1 MSGALLT
8 PTFPG
13 RSGPRPAPPVPPY
26 VELAATSNFSFL
38 HGASHPE
45 DQVRQAHALGHRG
58 IGIADRNTL
67 AGVVRA
73 HSMAKTLDFP
83 LAIGARLVFCDG
95 TPDILAYP
103 IDRPAYG
110 RLCRLLTTGNMRA
123 EKGDCRLTR
132 ADLLDFQEGLCLAVL
147 PPRRPPDTFTTFLS
161 QLKEAA
167 PDRLWLAAALAHGGD
182 DARRLA
188 RLADLARRARL
199 PVLAVGDALYHAPEQ
214 RPLHDILT
222 CIRTHVTLDAAGTRL
237 APNAERHLKPPAEMA
252 RLFRALPE
260 AVAES
265 LAFFSRLDFSLDQ
278 LKPTYPREARDG
290 FASPQAA
297 LEALAWTGART
308 RYPEGIPDKVRT
320 TLAHELGL
328 IAELGY
334 APYFLTVDEIVRFA
348 RGAGILCQGRGS
360 AANSAVCF
368 CLGLTEVDP
377 MKSALLFER
386 FISRNRNEPPDI
398 DIDFE
403 HERRGEVLQFVYQ
416 RYGAAHAGLAATT
429 ITYRTRSAV
438 REVGKVLGLSEDT
451 VGALA
456 GSIWGWSSGGVKA
469 EEAVRLGLDP
479 TDRRLGLTLELS
491 RALIGF
497 PRHLSQHVGGMVV
510 THDRLDETVPLTRS
524 AMDERPII
532 EWNKDDLEAV
542 GLLKVDVLA
551 LGMLTA
557 IQKCFALL
565 NTRYGQ
571 DFKRICDIPPDDK
584 RVYAMLQRADSI
596 GVFQVESRAQQTMLP
611 RLKPTKFED
620 LVVEVAIVRP
630 GPIQGGMVHPYLRR
644 KQGLDK
650 VVYPSPELKEVL
662 EGTLGVPLFQE
673 QAMQIAIVGAGFTA
687 EEADKLRR
695 AMATFK
701 HVGTI
706 DTFKGKLIRGMLA
719 KGYERAFAESL
730 WQQIQGFG
738 SYGFPRSHAE
748 SFALL
753 VYVSAWIK
761 CHYPD
766 VFAAGLLNAWPM
778 GFYAPAQ
785 LVRDAAEHGVE
796 IRPVDINSS
805 HWDHTLEAE
814 DGAAALSAPP
824 AEAVDHELSLLKA
837 MPPLSRLRGR
847 AGEGEEGGRAESELP
862 GGREG
867 APVSRPQSPHSRP
880 AARPCPEA
888 ACPLPD
894 LPPQAGEGAS
904 QLAQE
909 QGRRTPA
916 AGRLHPR
923 HGDMAGDVATTHA
936 LRLGLRQIEGLHEE
950 AGRRIAALRG
960 PGYDCVRDL
969 WLRTGLSPAVLER
982 LADADAFRSLGLD
995 RRAALWA
1002 VRGLRR
1008 AGDKDDLP
1016 LFRAAS
1022 AAREESVRE
1031 AEVALPVLPPGAQV
1045 IADYRH
1051 LKLSLKSHP
1060 LAFLRPRLTQRGV
1073 TPNGRLPGLASG
1085 RRLTLAGLVLVRQ
1098 RPGTASGVIFM
1109 TIEDEQAFAN
1119 VIVWPRVFETFRP
1132 QVMGA
1137 RLVGVTGRLQ
1147 NESSVIHL
1155 VAEKIEDWSHLIDE
1169 LDRDGSPINPAMPP
1183 DEAKR
1188 GPGRDPRDPKEAPHR
1203 RHPAPLVPAN
1213 APALPKG
1220 RNFH

>member
-1 MSGALLT
+1 MSGDLLT
-8 PTFPG
+8 PAFAR
-13 RSGPRPAPPVPPY
+13 RSGPRAEPPAPLPY

-73 HSMAKTLDFP
+73 HSMAKALDFP

-103 IDRPAYG
+103 TDRPAYG

-132 ADLLDFQEGLCLAVL
+132 TDLLDFQEGLCLAVL
-147 PPRRPPDTFTTFLS
+147 PPRRPPDAFTAFLS

-167 PDRLWLAAALAHGGD
+167 PDRIWLAAALAHGGD

-265 LAFFSRLDFSLDQ
+265 FAFFSRLNFSLDQ
-278 LKPTYPREARDG
+278 LKPTYPREARNG

-297 LEALAWTGART
+297 LEALAWEGART
-308 RYPEGIPDKVRT
+308 RYPAGIPDKVNT
-320 TLAHELGL
+320 TLRHELGL

-377 MKSALLFER
+377 MKASLLFER

-403 HERRGEVLQFVYQ
+403 HERRGEVLQFVYR

-479 TDRRLGLTLELS
+479 TDRRLALTLELS

-565 NTRYGQ
+565 NTRYGH

-644 KQGLDK
+644 KQGLDP

-719 KGYERAFAESL
+719 KGYKRAFAESL

-796 IRPVDINSS
+796 IRPADINAS

-814 DGAAALSAPP
+814 DGA
-824 AEAVDHELSLLKA
+824 
-837 MPPLSRLRGR
+837 
-847 AGEGEEGGRAESELP
+847 
-862 GGREG
+862 
-867 APVSRPQSPHSRP
+867 
-880 AARPCPEA
+880 
-888 ACPLPD
+888 
-894 LPPQAGEGAS
+894 
-904 QLAQE
+904 
-909 QGRRTPA
+909 A

-923 HGDMAGDVATTHA
+923 HGDMAGDVKTTYA

-969 WLRTGLSPAVLER
+969 WLRTGLAPAVLER

-1016 LFRAAS
+1016 LFRAA
-1022 AAREESVRE
+1022 AAPRE
-1031 AEVALPVLPPGAQV
+1031 AEVDLPILPPGAQV

-1060 LAFLRPRLTQRGV
+1060 LAFLRSRLNQRGV
-1073 TPNGRLPGLASG
+1073 TPNGRLPDLSSG

-1169 LDRDGSPINPAMPP
+1169 LDRAGPPIDPAMPP

-1188 GPGRDPRDPKEAPHR
+1188 GPGRDPRDPNEAPHR
-1203 RHPAPLVPAN
+1203 RRSTHAALPEGTAQA
-1213 APALPKG
+1213 ALPKG